1 MAHQDRSSYYD
12 KDAPFDPY
20 AQGLYILEVCGSP
33 TDRPAGHARTQ
44 SSGYNAASFAPPAR
58 QAPLKGG
65 RDEEEPFTPEAGWDI
80 YNDFNNVGP
89 RLATAQGAAF
99 SSGDAKG

>member
-1 MAHQDRSSYYD
+1 M
-12 KDAPFDPY
+12 
-20 AQGLYILEVCGSP
+20 
-33 TDRPAGHARTQ
+33 
-44 SSGYNAASFAPPAR
+44 
-58 QAPLKGG
+58 KGG

-99 SSGDAKG
+99 TSGDAKG